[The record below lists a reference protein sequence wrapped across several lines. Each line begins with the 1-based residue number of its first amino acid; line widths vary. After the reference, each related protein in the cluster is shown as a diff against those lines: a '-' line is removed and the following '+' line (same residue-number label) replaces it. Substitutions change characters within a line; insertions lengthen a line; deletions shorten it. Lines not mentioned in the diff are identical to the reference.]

1 MLDFIVQN
9 SMVLL
14 ASLGFLAFIVNI
26 ITEMTKDINP
36 IKKIP
41 TKLYVILVS
50 IIVNFLCLIIY
61 NKFENKAINIS
72 YFIIA
77 FIASFV
83 VAYISTYGWDT
94 FNELKDRFTIKN
106 GDDIND

>member
-9 SMVLL
+9 SMLLL
-14 ASLGFLAFIVNI
+14 ASLGLLAFIVNI

-41 TKLYVILVS
+41 TKLYVVFVS
-50 IIVNFLCLIIY
+50 MIVNFLCLIIY
-61 NKFENKAINIS
+61 NKFESNIINTS

-77 FIASFV
+77 FLASFV
-83 VAYISTYGWDT
+83 VAYISIYGWDT
-94 FNELKDRFTIKN
+94 FNELKDRFIIKN
-106 GDDIND
+106 NKL

>member
-9 SMVLL
+9 SMLLL

-41 TKLYVILVS
+41 TKLYVVFVS
-50 IIVNFLCLIIY
+50 IIVNFLCLIVY
-61 NKFENKAINIS
+61 SNFENNVINIS
-72 YFIIA
+72 YFIVA
-77 FIASFV
+77 FLASFV
-83 VAYISTYGWDT
+83 IAYISIYGWDT
-94 FNELKDRFTIKN
+94 FNELKDRFIIKN
-106 GDDIND
+106 NKL